1 MCKCSLM
8 IMVWYHE
15 EEEEEDVMPDV
26 Q

>member
-15 EEEEEDVMPDV
+15 EEEEDVMPDV